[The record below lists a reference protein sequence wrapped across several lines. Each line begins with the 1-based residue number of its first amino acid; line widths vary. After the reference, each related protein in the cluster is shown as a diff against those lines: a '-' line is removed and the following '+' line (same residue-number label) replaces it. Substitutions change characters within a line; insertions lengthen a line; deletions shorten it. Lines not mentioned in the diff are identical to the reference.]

1 MTIFASMLVWMAVG
15 VQGPAPG
22 SAPLRPGWF
31 ALGLS
36 DGVELRY
43 RPLVVTLKDYPK
55 AARRN
60 DEEGT
65 SLLSLQVT
73 PSGQLTSCITARS
86 SGSPVLDA
94 QACQLYRE
102 RGRFE
107 LRGAKHPVTIQ
118 APVVWKLMD

>member
-1 MTIFASMLVWMAVG
+1 MTILASMLVWMAVG
-15 VQGPAPG
+15 VQGPAPV
-22 SAPLRPGWF
+22 SAPLRPGWLV
-31 ALGLS
+31 LGLP

-60 DEEGT
+60 DEQGT
-65 SLLSLQVT
+65 SLLRLQVT
-73 PSGQLTSCITARS
+73 PSGQLASCTTARS

-94 QACQLYRE
+94 QACQLYRA

-107 LRGAKHPVTIQ
+107 LRGAKQPVTLQ
-118 APVVWKLMD
+118 APVAWKLID